1 MGDFNNFGGSDEENA
16 EIKRLTAEVDADTDS
31 FDNWEKLVRACE
43 GLDGGLNRNSSPQ
56 ALATLR
62 NTYDRFLLKF
72 PLLFGYWKKYADLE
86 FNISGPESAEMVYE
100 RGCASITNSVDLWTE
115 YCSFKME
122 TTHTPHLVRELFER
136 AAEHVGLDFLAHPF
150 WDKYLEYEER
160 QEAQDK
166 IFAILKRVI
175 HIPMHQYARYFE
187 RFQAMARTRPLSEL
201 VPDSTL
207 AQCRQEIETE
217 ALQFG
222 PPPTEVE
229 LEAAIRARIDAQFYL
244 VFQQT
249 QTETTKRWTYESE
262 IKRPYFH
269 VTELEHKELANWRK
283 YLDFE
288 EAEGD
293 YGRILFLYER
303 CLVTCAFYEEFW
315 FRYARWM
322 SAQEGKEE
330 EVRIIYLRASCL
342 FVPISRPGIRLQ
354 FAYFEEMCGRV
365 DIARALHEAVLMKL
379 PDCVEAIVSWGN
391 LQRRQGGLD
400 AAIEIY
406 KTQIDSPAVDI
417 YTKAVLVTE
426 WAFLL
431 WKVKASVDEARAVFI
446 KSVQWYADSRH
457 FWQRWMDFELEQPT
471 SNELEAK
478 HGKRIKTVLSEMR
491 DKSRLSPNIKQELGQ
506 VYLNYLQQRGGKSAM
521 KEFLAMDRELF
532 GPQSVSDITKAKLG
546 GENGFAIGE
555 LDEASRIKAESRFYN
570 YYELFIDPDP
580 NAQGPA
586 NFN

>member
-1 MGDFNNFGGSDEENA
+1 MGDFSNYGGSEEENA
-16 EIKRLTAEVDADTDS
+16 EIRRLNSEVDADTDN
-31 FDNWEKLVRACE
+31 FENWEKLVRACE
-43 GLDGGLNRNSSPQ
+43 ALEGGLNRNSSPQ

-62 NTYDRFLLKF
+62 DTYDRFLLKF

-136 AAEHVGLDFLAHPF
+136 AAGFVGLDFLAHPF

-166 IFAILKRVI
+166 IFAILNRVI

-187 RFQAMARTRPLSEL
+187 RFRQLSHTRPLSEL
-201 VPDSTL
+201 VPADAL
-207 AQCRQEIETE
+207 ARYRAEVETE
-217 ALQFG
+217 GAQYG
-222 PPPTEVE
+222 IQRTEAEVE
-229 LEAAIRARIDAQFYL
+229 RDIRAKIDAAFYII
-244 VFQQT
+244 FQRT
-249 QTETTKRWTYESE
+249 QTETNKRWTYESE

-269 VTELEHKELANWRK
+269 VTELEHQQLINWRK

-288 EAEGD
+288 ESEGN
-293 YGRILFLYER
+293 YTRIICLYER

-322 SAQEGKEE
+322 SAQEDKEE
-330 EVRIIYLRASCL
+330 EVRNIYLRAVTL

-365 DIARALHEAVLMKL
+365 DVARDMHAAILAQL

-391 LQRRQGGLD
+391 LQRRQSGLD
-400 AAIEIY
+400 AAIEVY
-406 KTQIDSPAVDI
+406 KAQIDSPTVDI
-417 YTKAVLVTE
+417 FTKAALVTE

-431 WKVKASVDEARAVFI
+431 WKVKGSVDEARTVFV
-446 KSVQWYADSRH
+446 KNVQWYADSRH
-457 FWQRWMDFELEQPT
+457 FWQKWLQFELEQPT
-471 SNELEAK
+471 NEQIEPK
-478 HGKRIKTVLSEMR
+478 IGEEIKAVVAEMR
-491 DKSRLSPNIKQELGQ
+491 TKSRLSASVRQELCQG
-506 VYLNYLQQRGGKSAM
+506 YLNYLQQRGGKDAM
-521 KEFLAMDRELF
+521 KEFLTVDREIF
-532 GPQSVSDITKAKLG
+532 GPVSIAAKAKLSG
-546 GENGFAIGE
+546 KENGVALGE
-555 LDEASRIKAESRFYN
+555 LDDAVRQKAEGRYYS
-570 YYELFIDPDP
+570 YYELYIDPDMA
-580 NAQGPA
+580 AQGPA
-586 NFN
+586 TFH